1 MHFGLQSGLREE
13 VDFAL
18 YHLVQMSNQ
27 RGDKFRFEGF
37 PLLMETLMEKAIE
50 ITELCTGIKWELER
64 DQYKWPEKR
73 HRPNV
78 LNTLWGTHDILDRIS
93 KLPVIL
99 PNDTL
104 ETDEFCHHLRNIKDA
119 TLVLRNMCMLPE
131 NAVFISSFAKGLLRD
146 FLCVMLNTPKQPRL
160 NELRN
165 DALDIAEEVTK
176 YLPTAIDDPLRVSLY
191 SFINSDDRAH
201 VIRALWAITHF
212 STELK
217 GVQNNAMLGVSHDHL
232 VHLFSYTLLK
242 PDPELLNGAMDF
254 WYQFTLIPENVTR
267 LIEVVNLKTVF
278 MPRLVA
284 LLSYEAQLESNET
297 VLQEEKIAPAPSTIP
312 KVPPEL
318 LAELMEL
325 SEPERSSKWL
335 RCCFVEDPDC
345 EITQIALWQAYQT
358 RFVNPQQPNSG
369 VLPAAEFIKN
379 VSTTFTNAQAQVVPI
394 PGSVAGSGG
403 PTTRFIIKGI
413 RPLETALTF
422 DKWPYLYCKWITGGS
437 SQSLQYCDRAFS
449 KPEDLR
455 SHVFEGHM
463 KLQPSDRPG
472 HYKLEKAS
480 EPIHKCLW
488 DNCPKVKRVGPSA
501 DISMVVEHVASAHL
515 PQPRDPNA
523 QPPTHER
530 EILQPR
536 IVRCWD
542 YWNTPTN
549 AKGEPVGVAYKA
561 CLVLRNL
568 AWNLPNEKSEK
579 HGNMSF
585 RKSVFLSRRAAII
598 NAWDINRN
606 LRLALTDLLLITENF
621 DD

>member
-1 MHFGLQSGLREE
+1 
-13 VDFAL
+13 
-18 YHLVQMSNQ
+18 
-27 RGDKFRFEGF
+27 
-37 PLLMETLMEKAIE
+37 METLMEKAIE

-93 KLPVIL
+93 KLPIIL
-99 PNDTL
+99 PDDTL
-104 ETDEFCHHLRNIKDA
+104 ETDEFCHHLQNIKDA

-146 FLCVMLNTPKQPRL
+146 FLCIMLNTPKQSRL

-191 SFINSDDRAH
+191 RYINSDDRAH

-212 STELK
+212 STELE
-217 GVQNNAMLGVSHDHL
+217 GVQNNAMTGVSHDQL

-267 LIEVVNLKTVF
+267 LVDVVNLKTVF
-278 MPRLVA
+278 MPRLIA

-297 VLQEEKIAPAPSTIP
+297 VLQEEKIAPPPSSIP
-312 KVPPEL
+312 KVPSEL
-318 LAELMEL
+318 LKELMEL

-335 RCCFVEDPDC
+335 RCCFVEDSDC

-394 PGSVAGSGG
+394 PGAVAGSSG

-422 DKWPYLYCKWITGGS
+422 DKWPYLYCKWITGGN
-437 SQSLQYCDRAFS
+437 SQSVQHCDRAFS

-455 SHVFEGHM
+455 FHVFEDHM
-463 KLQPSDRPG
+463 SLQPSDQPG

-488 DNCPKVKRVGPSA
+488 DNCPKIKRVGPSA
-501 DISMVVEHVASAHL
+501 DTSMVVEHVASAHL

-536 IVRCWD
+536 IVRRWD

-549 AKGEPVGVAYKA
+549 PKGEPVGVAYKA

-579 HGNMSF
+579 NGNMSL
-585 RKSVFLSRRAAII
+585 RKSVFLSRRNAII
-598 NAWDINRN
+598 NAWDINRS